1 MAVIGVPEIHAA
13 RVGDAGEGSGG
24 AADAWCQPEV
34 AVADDPGGCV
44 DEVELSRVIVDT
56 LEAYAVGTPGNR
68 GLAVEVE
75 GKVGGGVGD
84 FGKCWRGVS
93 LTADLGAVKGD
104 SPGSD

>member
-56 LEAYAVGTPGNR
+56 LEAYAVGTPGTVGWR
-68 GLAVEVE
+68 SRLKAKLVE
-75 GKVGGGVGD
+75 GLGISGSAGGE
-84 FGKCWRGVS
+84 
-93 LTADLGAVKGD
+93 
-104 SPGSD
+104 